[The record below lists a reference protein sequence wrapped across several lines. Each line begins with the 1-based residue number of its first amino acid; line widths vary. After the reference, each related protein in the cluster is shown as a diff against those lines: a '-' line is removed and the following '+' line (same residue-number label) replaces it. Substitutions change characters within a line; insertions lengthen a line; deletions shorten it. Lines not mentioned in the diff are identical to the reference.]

1 MSGESGGIERFNDAK
16 HQSVRF
22 NCRTRAKT
30 CQYLKENYKKMH
42 FFIKRW
48 FIIASRAVFEI
59 KKEQAIDE
67 VKREKELD
75 VFKR

>member
-1 MSGESGGIERFNDAK
+1 LKSAAK
-16 HQSVRF
+16 VLHQ
-22 NCRTRAKT
+22 TAKT

-42 FFIKRW
+42 FFYQRRVITVGLLLFYLNEVR
-48 FIIASRAVFEI
+48 FEI